1 MKLARGLQIADGM
14 RKSRPNLIIAALGL
28 TILAPTGTG
37 CGILAIKQSVDA
49 RKQYEQQAA
58 EAQVAAKKAQED
70 AQRQIAIAQERTAYL
85 AKKMDEQVY
94 DVACAE
100 LEADVEKV
108 VIKMGRNM
116 GPAEGGMLVT
126 DWSHVQAKYEA
137 DYWAYTVR
145 QTQAA
150 SKSRYLV
157 ELEPSTEGES
167 CKVEATF
174 QYADDNGRQSSD
186 RALDFEARLL
196 QEVDPDKY
204 AQIEARYESIGS

>member
-1 MKLARGLQIADGM
+1 MLQPAGRM
-14 RKSRPNLIIAALGL
+14 SKRRPHLLIAALGL
-28 TILAPTGTG
+28 TILGPASTG
-37 CGILAIKQSVDA
+37 CGILAIKQSVDT
-49 RKQYEQQAA
+49 RKEYERQAA

-70 AQRQIAIAQERTAYL
+70 AQRQIAIAQERTKYL
-85 AKKMDEQVY
+85 QETLDEHVY
-94 DVACAE
+94 DVACDQ
-100 LEADVEKV
+100 LQPDVEKV
-108 VIKMGRNM
+108 VIKMGRTMM

-126 DWSHVQAKYEA
+126 DWSHVQAQYEA

-145 QTQAA
+145 QTRAA

-167 CKVEATF
+167 CKVQATF
-174 QYADDNGRQSSD
+174 QYADDNGHQSSD

-204 AQIEARYESIGS
+204 AQIEAKYESIGS

>member
-1 MKLARGLQIADGM
+1 MS
-14 RKSRPNLIIAALGL
+14 KSRPHLLVAALGL
-28 TILAPTGTG
+28 TILGPTSTG

-49 RKQYEQQAA
+49 RKEYERQAA
-58 EAQVAAKKAQED
+58 DAQVAAKKAQDD
-70 AQRQIAIAQERTAYL
+70 AQRQIAIAQERTKYL
-85 AKKMDEQVY
+85 QEKMDEQVY
-94 DVACAE
+94 DTVCDE
-100 LEADVEKV
+100 LRPDVEKV
-108 VIKMGRNM
+108 VIKMGRSM

-145 QTQAA
+145 QTRAA
-150 SKSRYLV
+150 SKSRYLI

-174 QYADDNGRQSSD
+174 QYADDNGHQSSD

-204 AQIEARYESIGS
+204 AQIEAKYESIGS